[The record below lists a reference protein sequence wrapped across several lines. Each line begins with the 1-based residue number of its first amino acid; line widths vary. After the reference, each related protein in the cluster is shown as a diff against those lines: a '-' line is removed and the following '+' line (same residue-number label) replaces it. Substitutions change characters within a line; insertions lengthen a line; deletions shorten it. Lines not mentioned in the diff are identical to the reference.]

1 MTSIGASGIGLHA
14 TAVVFG
20 ESGVMIRGA
29 SGSGKSAL
37 ALALIE
43 LARAT
48 GRFGALVGD
57 DRVWIRA
64 VGGRI
69 VASGAPHT
77 AGLIERRAAGLL
89 SAPSEPV
96 AVVRLVAELSGRGC
110 DWPRWPAEPAECV
123 LDGISLPRLAL
134 NSAAS
139 ASDGA
144 LAVDERLSFI
154 AADRDNSRGIS
165 LEQCAA
171 LHKNRAAATFTD
183 GFSNVWKPEPDRM
196 MDTE

>member
-1 MTSIGASGIGLHA
+1 MTPIGASGVGTHA

-37 ALALIE
+37 ALALME

-48 GRFGALVGD
+48 GRFGALIGD

-69 VASGAPHT
+69 LASGAPHT
-77 AGLIERRAAGLL
+77 AGLIERRGAGLI
-89 SAPSEPV
+89 SGPSEPA
-96 AVVRLVAELSGRGC
+96 AVVDLVAELSGL
-110 DWPRWPAEPAECV
+110 DSSWPRWPAEPARCV
-123 LDGISLPRLAL
+123 VDGIGVPRLAL
-134 NSAAS
+134 NTAAG

-144 LAVDERLSFI
+144 RAIDERLSLL
-154 AADRDNSRGIS
+154 ATDRDNSRGIS
-165 LEQCAA
+165 LDQCAA
-171 LHKNRAAATFTD
+171 LHKNRASATSRTA
-183 GFSNVWKPEPDRM
+183 SATPEARAGRM